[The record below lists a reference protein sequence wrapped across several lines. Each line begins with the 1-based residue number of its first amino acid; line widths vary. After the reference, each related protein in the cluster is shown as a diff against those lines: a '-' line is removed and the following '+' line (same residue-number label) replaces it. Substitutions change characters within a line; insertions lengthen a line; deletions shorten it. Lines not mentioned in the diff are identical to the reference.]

1 MKALILLALAS
12 VLLSP
17 PALQGVLGKVFFF
30 EQAEKWCIH
39 EEYYRQDEQLRATQ
53 EWAGRYRNAT
63 EKASAEVRIN
73 KCMEKMVCGA
83 SDRPTKS
90 PPRDG
95 SSSNHNRRCRW
106 QMKARLEVEVVSRW
120 LPDCPHYRG
129 HYMRH
134 PFDPTCRQYFGC
146 LTTAPFGIHIVAA
159 FACSQGMMFDGSS
172 TGSTGGCVTEEE
184 YGRRHGGGSGSNG
197 CRAIP
202 WPHKALE
209 AFRFMTGT
217 TKDVRPR
224 DSNEIGY

>member
-1 MKALILLALAS
+1 
-12 VLLSP
+12 
-17 PALQGVLGKVFFF
+17 
-30 EQAEKWCIH
+30 
-39 EEYYRQDEQLRATQ
+39 
-53 EWAGRYRNAT
+53 
-63 EKASAEVRIN
+63 
-73 KCMEKMVCGA
+73 
-83 SDRPTKS
+83 
-90 PPRDG
+90 
-95 SSSNHNRRCRW
+95 
-106 QMKARLEVEVVSRW
+106 MKARLEVEVVSRW

-172 TGSTGGCVTEEE
+172 SGSSGGCVTEEE
-184 YGRRHGGGSGSNG
+184 YHRRHGGSNG

>member
-90 PPRDG
+90 K
-95 SSSNHNRRCRW
+95 C
-106 QMKARLEVEVVSRW
+106 KKKL
-120 LPDCPHYRG
+120 
-129 HYMRH
+129 
-134 PFDPTCRQYFGC
+134 
-146 LTTAPFGIHIVAA
+146 
-159 FACSQGMMFDGSS
+159 
-172 TGSTGGCVTEEE
+172 
-184 YGRRHGGGSGSNG
+184 
-197 CRAIP
+197 
-202 WPHKALE
+202 
-209 AFRFMTGT
+209 
-217 TKDVRPR
+217 
-224 DSNEIGY
+224 